1 MTTSRSGIPRDVLR
15 FMNAL
20 ADELGQDRDWWAKR
34 AKRGRINPQ
43 QRLIIMLVMLRWTG
57 KFQRPAVDMHLALDL
72 GRGTAM
78 AIKNQ
83 MLTLLEF
90 EPDIARA
97 CKTLEGY
104 QAGRFI
110 LEQYRV
116 PINLCMGKLLT

>member
-1 MTTSRSGIPRDVLR
+1 MSSRFDIPRDVLR

-57 KFQRPAVDMHLALDL
+57 RFKRPAVDLHVALDL

-78 AIKNQ
+78 AIKDQ
-83 MLTLLEF
+83 MLTLIEF

-97 CKTLEGY
+97 CRTLEGY
-104 QAGRFI
+104 QAGWFI
-110 LEQYRV
+110 VREYAES
-116 PINLCMGKLLT
+116 INLCMGKLLS